1 MLAIRCRARLALSQ
15 VQALAD
21 GACHGVFAHFELC
34 EDGDC
39 ALTETIIST
48 HPSRTTFA
56 RDMAWGQGLQLLG
69 SEQKDGMP
77 LMVRRGDLL
86 NVTVTFTRTSFQV
99 IVKPAKGHL

>member
-1 MLAIRCRARLALSQ
+1 MLAIRPRARFTPSQ

-21 GACHGVFAHFELC
+21 GEAHGVFAHFELC

-39 ALTETIIST
+39 ALTETVIST

-77 LMVRRGDLL
+77 LVVKRGDRL
-86 NVTVTFTRTSFQV
+86 NVTVVFTRTTFQV
-99 IVKPAKGHL
+99 AVAPANGHR